1 MLLAGLGVSALVG
14 GAAAA
19 LAQDSRNRR
28 IAARVG
34 AFVTPLAAAR
44 ASAAPA
50 SRLGVS
56 GLLEGWRPRLAA
68 LCGYDAERQAAYPA
82 RVPLLLLFCAA
93 PAIIIDRLA
102 SRVLGLPL
110 TPLLPLLWLGCTQ
123 MLFRTLHA
131 RHADKLY
138 RQLPDTLSMI
148 VRSVRAGIPLHEALR
163 GVARESMEP
172 TARLFARISDQ
183 MAIGI
188 RLDEALREGAARSGV
203 AEYGFFAVALTLQAQ
218 TGGSLAE
225 TLDGLAE
232 VIRKRVALRQR
243 AAALASEARTSA
255 YVLAALPVVTGSV
268 LSVLNYGYIRPLFD
282 TPSGNHVLFLAIF
295 MLGLAG
301 VVMRAL
307 IKRSLR

>member
-1 MLLAGLGVSALVG
+1 MLLAGLGVVAIVG
-14 GAAAA
+14 CAAAA
-19 LAQDSRNRR
+19 LAQDGRKRR
-28 IAARVG
+28 IATRIG
-34 AFVTPLAAAR
+34 EFVTPLAAAR
-44 ASAAPA
+44 AAALPTE
-50 SRLGVS
+50 RLGVTE
-56 GLLEGWRPRLAA
+56 LLGGWRQRLAA
-68 LCGYDAERQAAYPA
+68 LCGYDVERQAAYPL
-82 RVPLLLLFCAA
+82 RIPLLLPLCAL
-93 PAIIIDRLA
+93 PALIIDRLA
-102 SRVLGLPL
+102 GRVLGLPL
-110 TPLLPLLWLGCTQ
+110 MPALPLVWIGCTQ
-123 MLFRTLHA
+123 VLFRTLHA

-188 RLDEALREGAARSGV
+188 RLDEALREGSVRSGV

-255 YVLAALPVVTGSV
+255 YVLAALPVVTGFA

-301 VVMRAL
+301 VVMRTL
-307 IKRSLR
+307 ITRSLR